1 MISHTAAQLA
11 RLKDKPS
18 INHLVQFQIGDTWY
32 YLTDADIPI
41 DYAGATYV
49 PGYLD
54 SEQIGDIEVTSEPKT
69 NDISIDTQAHENTF
83 VGLLLSGDW
92 MNKPLTIY
100 KHIWDEQG
108 AILTKNAF
116 QGLLSDY
123 ELTEENNVASLVVSS
138 IWADFEKTASI
149 RTNPVSQQRYYPG
162 DRAFEWAVQAM
173 KKVYWGKANPNGND
187 TVGYGDTIIQPPG
200 WEDRVEP

>member
-1 MISHTAAQLA
+1 MIPHTAAQLA
-11 RLKDKPS
+11 RLKGKPR

-100 KHIWDEQG
+100 KHIWDDQG
-108 AILTKNAF
+108 EILTKNAF
-116 QGLLSDY
+116 QGLLSDF
-123 ELTEENNVASLVVSS
+123 EITEEDNVASLVVSS

-149 RTNPVSQQRYYPG
+149 RTNPSSQQRFYPG

-173 KKVYWGKANPNGND
+173 KKVYWGKASPTAAESSGF
-187 TVGYGDTIIQPPG
+187 GGKIGKPPG
-200 WEDRVEP
+200 WDARLEP